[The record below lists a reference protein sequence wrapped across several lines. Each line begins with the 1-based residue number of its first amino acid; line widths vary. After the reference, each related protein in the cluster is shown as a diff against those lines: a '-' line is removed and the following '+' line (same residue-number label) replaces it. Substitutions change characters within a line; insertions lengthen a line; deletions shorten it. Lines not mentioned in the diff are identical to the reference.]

1 MLKKTLTVFVLALV
15 FASCTTEPETNKAKP
30 SDAAPTTPAP
40 SATQAPTAS
49 PSPATTAS
57 PLAPASSASPA
68 KPEGKGSEK

>member
-15 FASCTTEPETNKAKP
+15 FAGCTTEPETNKAKP
-30 SDAAPTTPAP
+30 DASPATPAP

-49 PSPATTAS
+49 PSPATTPS
-57 PLAPASSASPA
+57 PIAPASSASPA